1 MELTISYLA
10 AARLGEL
17 EGLAANEISPMR
29 DLATVIAG
37 MRESFGPEGAEK
49 LDELLALQGLTVSD
63 GGAALAAP
71 QMAAFLRALFLPE
84 EVCIHTRMDE
94 PGGCSAVYYLPIAGA
109 WMRADAVR
117 GQLRIALPLPES
129 GMAAAL
135 SADVRAALTAEGVK
149 LLAERRTAE
158 AVHGAVVTADEKGY
172 AVFACAADRAER
184 ACVPHIDVLPK
195 TAENAAKLCAAISRM
210 LCGRQAAVWPE
221 AAEAAAAS
229 AQPGAGKARYGAAL
243 RGFLIALAVNGCVA
257 LIMAVLNAVL

>member
-29 DLATVIAG
+29 DLGPVIAG

-84 EVCIHTRMDE
+84 VCIHTRMDE
-94 PGGCSAVYYLPIAGA
+94 PGGCSAVYYLP
-109 WMRADAVR
+109 
-117 GQLRIALPLPES
+117 
-129 GMAAAL
+129 L

-195 TAENAAKLCAAISRM
+195 TAENAAKLCAAISGM
-210 LCGRQAAVWPE
+210 LCGRRAAAWPE
-221 AAEAAAAS
+221 TAEAAAAS
-229 AQPGAGKARYGAAL
+229 ARPGAGKARYGAAL

>member
-29 DLATVIAG
+29 DLGPVIAG

-71 QMAAFLRALFLPE
+71 QMSAFLRALFLP

-109 WMRADAVR
+109 WMRVDAVR

-195 TAENAAKLCAAISRM
+195 TAENAAKLCAAISGM
-210 LCGRQAAVWPE
+210 LCGRRAAAWPE
-221 AAEAAAAS
+221 AAEAVAAS
-229 AQPGAGKARYGAAL
+229 ARPGAGKARYGAAL

>member
-29 DLATVIAG
+29 DLGPVIAG

-71 QMAAFLRALFLPE
+71 QMHGFLQALFLPKTC
-84 EVCIHTRMDE
+84 VHTRMDE
-94 PGGCSAVYYLPIAGA
+94 PGGCSAVYYLPFSGA
-109 WMRADAVR
+109 WMRVDAVR

-195 TAENAAKLCAAISRM
+195 TAENVAKLCAAISGM
-210 LCGRQAAVWPE
+210 LCGRQAAAWPE

>member
-84 EVCIHTRMDE
+84 VCIHTRMDE
-94 PGGCSAVYYLPIAGA
+94 PGGCSAVYYLPFSGA

-195 TAENAAKLCAAISRM
+195 TAENAAKLCAAISGM
-210 LCGRQAAVWPE
+210 LCGRRAAAWPE